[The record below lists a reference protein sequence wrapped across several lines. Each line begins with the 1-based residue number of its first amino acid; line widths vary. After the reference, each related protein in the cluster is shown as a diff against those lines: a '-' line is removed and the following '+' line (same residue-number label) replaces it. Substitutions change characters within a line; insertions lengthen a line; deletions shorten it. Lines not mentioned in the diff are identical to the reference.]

1 MKPRTALITGSGKNI
16 GRAIAL
22 RLARNGFNVVVHGGS
37 DRVACEAVA
46 EAVRACGVD
55 ALVTVGDV
63 GNRKEV
69 YRIAEAALAEFGTI
83 DILIHNA
90 AIRPH
95 QDFFTITDDEWD
107 RVLEVNLGAAF
118 QFSQLLLPGMLKQQ
132 WGRIVTFAGVNAI
145 RGYPNSV
152 HVSVS
157 KHGAWGFVK
166 ALSRDFADQGITA
179 NTISPGAI
187 LTERDDQDLDDFIRK
202 QAAAV
207 PAKRLGTPEEIA
219 GMVAH
224 LLSDEG
230 GYITGQLLQING
242 GGAM

>member
-1 MKPRTALITGSGKNI
+1 MY
-16 GRAIAL
+16 
-22 RLARNGFNVVVHGGS
+22 
-37 DRVACEAVA
+37 DR
-46 EAVRACGVD
+46 D
-55 ALVTVGDV
+55 L
-63 GNRKEV
+63 
-69 YRIAEAALAEFGTI
+69 F
-83 DILIHNA
+83 
-90 AIRPH
+90 
-95 QDFFTITDDEWD
+95 
-107 RVLEVNLGAAF
+107 LGAAF
-118 QFSQLLLPGMLKQQ
+118 QFCQLLLPGMLKQQ

-187 LTERDDQDLDDFIRK
+187 LTERDDQDLDDFICK

-207 PAKRLGTPEEIA
+207 PAKRLGRPEEIA